1 MPFQRSEQAPTQAV
15 EGVDFQRQ
23 LGRGL
28 LPHNALGGPRLR
40 ERSFPSPVPEDA
52 RCQQP
57 PSLGFEQRR
66 KRVGQS
72 GARHRRARDVIR
84 MSYIAAKACQH
95 QLSPPPE
102 LVTDAEGV
110 SYLLFECL
118 LCGCEIGL
126 KLGPDGD
133 VEDEFIIPTT
143 RRYA

>member
-1 MPFQRSEQAPTQAV
+1 
-15 EGVDFQRQ
+15 
-23 LGRGL
+23 
-28 LPHNALGGPRLR
+28 
-40 ERSFPSPVPEDA
+40 
-52 RCQQP
+52 
-57 PSLGFEQRR
+57 
-66 KRVGQS
+66 
-72 GARHRRARDVIR
+72 

-95 QLSPPPE
+95 QLSRLPE

-133 VEDEFIIPTT
+133 VEDEFIIPTA